1 MPIYSYRCRDCG
13 EVFDLLEGVSAEKV
27 KRNCPKCAGGSLEKI
42 LSAFHVGPGAGSRP
56 PAEAC
61 PTCPAAGP
69 VGCAGGVCPY

>member
-27 KRNCPKCAGGSLEKI
+27 RRSCPECSGESLKKLHAGFNVGAPGKD
-42 LSAFHVGPGAGSRP
+42 SAP
-56 PAEAC
+56 EAC

-69 VGCAGGVCPY
+69 AGCGGGPCPF

>member
-27 KRNCPKCAGGSLEKI
+27 RRRCPKCSGGALQKV
-42 LSAFHVGPGAGSRP
+42 LAAFNVGAPGKDSAPTG
-56 PAEAC
+56 C

-69 VGCAGGVCPY
+69 EGCAGGVCPY